1 MITLLSLGG
10 FLKKRKDCLAKLA
23 KKISL
28 RLTAVERG
36 PLSGSSSKFY
46 FVENIITTWQPP
58 SRPRRHR
65 HLYTMVRAILDED
78 HSISHW
84 TYNVLRGLFI
94 DKVYKRLYLKEQ
106 PR

>member
-1 MITLLSLGG
+1 MAPTLE
-10 FLKKRKDCLAKLA
+10 AKEA
-23 KKISL
+23 
-28 RLTAVERG
+28 
-36 PLSGSSSKFY
+36 
-46 FVENIITTWQPP
+46 
-58 SRPRRHR
+58 
-65 HLYTMVRAILDED
+65 LYTMVRAILDED